1 MSSIIKNRLVEII
14 KFKGEYSSLLILIF
28 LIFLILYV
36 FFEINIYLTIGTV
49 IVSLFYIRLLQ
60 AQQLGNSIQ
69 ITEHQ
74 FPEIYNLA
82 VDCAKTLNIKK
93 IPKLFVS
100 QDPTLNAFTMG
111 FKSPYMIVL
120 NSALIEKLN
129 KEEIKVVIGHEM
141 GHVKFKH
148 TMILSVI
155 SPIGKNIVFVDLF
168 FGFWQRKTE
177 YTADR
182 CVLICAQDKDVVI
195 KTLIKIAGGA
205 GVGQDANL
213 DKIMLQLQGARST
226 KLDKLGEVLGSHPYF
241 VKRIWEII
249 KFNHKYNP
257 VPCQNCSN
265 LNQRE
270 ANFCW
275 ACGNK
280 VL

>member
-1 MSSIIKNRLVEII
+1 MGAIKNYSKEII
-14 KFKGEYSSLLILIF
+14 KFRGESLSLLV
-28 LIFLILYV
+28 LIFLILLILYI
-36 FFEINIYLTIGTV
+36 FFEINIYLMVGTV
-49 IVSLFYIRLLQ
+49 LLSLFYIRLLQ

-82 VDCAKTLNIKK
+82 LDCAKTLSIKK

-111 FKSPYMIVL
+111 FKSPYTIVL

-129 KEEIKVVIGHEM
+129 KEEIQVVIGHEM
-141 GHVKFKH
+141 GHVKLKH

-155 SPIGKNIVFVDLF
+155 SPVGKSIAFVDLI

-182 CVLICAQDKDVVI
+182 CALICAQNKDVVI

-205 GVGQDANL
+205 GVGENANL
-213 DKIMLQLQGARST
+213 DKIMLQLQDARST

-249 KFNHKYNP
+249 KFNHKYKSA
-257 VPCQNCSN
+257 PCQNCGN
-265 LNQRE
+265 LNLRE

-280 VL
+280 IL